1 MTMSHDRDIFLDH
14 AATTPV
20 HPQVLGLMLPFFG
33 NHFATPSSPF
43 SAGEKP
49 REALADARA
58 RVASLIGAQPSG
70 IVFTASGT
78 EANNLALSG
87 MARARSGHVI
97 ISAMEHS
104 SVMNTAG
111 HLKDLG
117 CEVTV
122 VPVDAGGMVD
132 PARLEEA
139 IRDDTV
145 LISVMHASNE
155 TGVIQPAGE
164 IGRIARARG
173 ITFHCDC
180 VQSAGKIPVVAGD
193 LHADLLSI
201 SSHKLYGP
209 KGAGALYIR
218 EGTRISPVLFGSSQ
232 ESGLRPGHLNMPAI
246 VGFGRACEEAREGL
260 QVNASLM
267 ERLRDRLEQEI
278 LSRIPGVTINGAET
292 PRVPHIASLSF
303 DGVPCDALAAWLD
316 LDDITVSPRASLFS
330 QRQSHALEAP
340 GLPAGLAFGTVRF
353 SPGWENTE
361 EEILRALGA
370 VEQAVTRIRQFSRRI
385 GDDMTCIVTFAS
397 KNHIRRSLGYLEEAG
412 IPCAVTAR
420 PLELGHLGGPRIAL
434 AVPCPRQ
441 DEAVKT
447 LESHRIKA
455 TGMHRLRGLCRQ
467 RSEQETRF
475 WEKVASVKGK
485 DHEQ

>member
-1 MTMSHDRDIFLDH
+1 MSHTHDIFLDH

-43 SAGEKP
+43 TAGEKP

-58 RVASLIGAQPSG
+58 RVAALIGARPHE

-78 EANNLALSG
+78 EANNLALLG
-87 MARARSGHVI
+87 IALACRGHVVVGP
-97 ISAMEHS
+97 MEHA
-104 SVMNTAG
+104 SVMNAASY
-111 HLKDLG
+111 LAELG

-122 VPVDAGGMVD
+122 VPAHAGGMVD
-132 PARLEEA
+132 PAEIEDAVRK
-139 IRDDTV
+139 DTA

-155 TGVIQPAGE
+155 TGAIQPVNE
-164 IGRIARARG
+164 VGRIARARG
-173 ITFHCDC
+173 VPFHCDC
-180 VQSAGKIPVVAGD
+180 VQSAGRMPVDVDAMN
-193 LHADLLSI
+193 ADLASL

-209 KGAGALYIR
+209 KGAGALYVR
-218 EGTRISPVLFGSSQ
+218 EGTKIAPVLFGSFR
-232 ESGLRPGHLNMPAI
+232 ENGLRPGHLNMPSI

-260 QVNASLM
+260 ERNASVVQG
-267 ERLRDRLEQEI
+267 LRDRLEQGI
-278 LSRIPGVTINGAET
+278 QGRIPGVTVNDVDC
-292 PRVPHIASLSF
+292 PRVPHIASISF

-330 QRQSHALEAP
+330 QRQSHALEAL

-455 TGMHRLRGLCRQ
+455 SGMHRLRGLCRQ

-475 WEKVASVKGK
+475 CEKVASVKG
-485 DHEQ
+485 ERP